1 MKWGEI
7 IRDQASRDKGPGPPI
22 RMVWQL
28 EYNNPFLLYA
38 DNNFIFFG
46 LSLKKKR
53 ENTSQYNCVLKS
65 ILVNV
70 YIPSTIWI
78 SDGPMF
84 PFVLKEMRTCTSISI
99 YVLKLFLQ
107 LYSPTKVKTQ
117 TEGKKLDFMTLAPA

>member
-1 MKWGEI
+1 
-7 IRDQASRDKGPGPPI
+7 
-22 RMVWQL
+22 MVWQL

-99 YVLKLFLQ
+99 YVLKLFQQ